1 MDGPSLDLKSPLI
14 VDQHNLLHRQ
24 ITSSG
29 LESSASH
36 TPKTDLD
43 YGTLLCTASNDI
55 GRMVQ
60 PCVFHIVPAGEQ
72 SFGVRE
78 HREFGHLKYGSG
90 SKEFI
95 GWIYWL

>member
-1 MDGPSLDLKSPLI
+1 MALLCLKSHLLA
-14 VDQHNLLHRQ
+14 DLYNLLHRQ

-43 YGTLLCTASNDI
+43 YGTLLCTASNAI

-72 SFGVRE
+72 SSVRE
-78 HREFGHLKYGSG
+78 HRKRSIEARERVEGV
-90 SKEFI
+90 
-95 GWIYWL
+95 YWTHQL